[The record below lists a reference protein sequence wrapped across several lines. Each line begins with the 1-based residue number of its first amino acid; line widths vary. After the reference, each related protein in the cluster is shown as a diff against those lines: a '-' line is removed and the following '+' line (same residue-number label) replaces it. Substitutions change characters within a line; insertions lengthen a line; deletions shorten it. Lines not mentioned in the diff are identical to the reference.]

1 MRSSCSPSIKT
12 SKPDAVGT
20 PLHPGRRSSLSGC
33 TEQGMRTVLNWQDDR
48 RNGGSMNAERGIPSM
63 TYDWDHMNILNDYRS
78 IADGPDGDP
87 NDGELRYVSDGVIL
101 HALP

>member
-1 MRSSCSPSIKT
+1 
-12 SKPDAVGT
+12 
-20 PLHPGRRSSLSGC
+20 
-33 TEQGMRTVLNWQDDR
+33 
-48 RNGGSMNAERGIPSM
+48 M

-101 HALP
+101 HALPRRDVISRL